1 MTNKQYDD
9 CQIII
14 HSAAV
19 AAGAAGALPVP
30 GSDAVVIVAAQTG
43 MIIAL
48 GKVFGVKMTKSAA
61 EAMALTVVAKNAG
74 RLIAGGLM
82 KFVRG
87 ESCEKFVSFITGE
100 VDVFLITSYFLRPE
114 VVWGRERDKI
124 DINELVNKL
133 TDLYNYVWKNDI
145 SSFDEKTISPD
156 CDRGLIGHLQVSS
169 TTAKSLLDI
178 IGLLD

>member
-82 KFVRG
+82 KFVPFAG
-87 ESCEKFVSFITGE
+87 SFFGGCVNGSVAFSITEALGWEVAESF
-100 VDVFLITSYFLRPE
+100 
-114 VVWGRERDKI
+114 
-124 DINELVNKL
+124 
-133 TDLYNYVWKNDI
+133 
-145 SSFDEKTISPD
+145 
-156 CDRGLIGHLQVSS
+156 S
-169 TTAKSLLDI
+169 TQSK
-178 IGLLD
+178 